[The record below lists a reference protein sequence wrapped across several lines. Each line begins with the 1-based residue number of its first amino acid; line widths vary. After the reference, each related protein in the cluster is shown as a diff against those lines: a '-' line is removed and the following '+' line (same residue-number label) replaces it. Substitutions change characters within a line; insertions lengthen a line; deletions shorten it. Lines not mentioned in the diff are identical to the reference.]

1 MCKYIFINHD
11 INKLKEEVKGTRN
24 KQLKRLIEQSNEYFS
39 VRLEEEHPKKSTTF
53 MGVAIANLALTFLV
67 TEQEQYLDEAK
78 RWMDAVTRY
87 EKWGNAHLVNV
98 DLSASWIMY
107 GLSLGYDWLRDYLT
121 DEEKEKYRNKLI
133 LQSEIMYDFKIETEG
148 KGWSTAYWQN
158 HNWINLNGLA
168 TAGYALKKE
177 YDGANK
183 FIELA
188 KDNFEIVFNNMAD
201 DGSDYEGVVYWRYGA
216 MWLFVYA
223 HLLKNEENIDYFKT
237 SGFLKNTFYYRLYQ
251 AVPNLEETVNFGDC
265 HDRRSGHSPA
275 VYYKVASEYNNG
287 HAQLLG
293 NFVVNNILDKE
304 QFRSGVKPGILPE
317 AFLEFLWF
325 DPEVK
330 EEKFDSLPLVKHFE
344 DLGLVIVRSSWEKD
358 AVHLSFKSGHPGG
371 KKQWKKLWELK
382 EKGYDCFGLSHQHPD
397 NNSFILHG
405 FGSYLTID
413 DGYNRNIKARHH
425 NLVVVDGD
433 IGYPVENVN
442 SALSDSARKLV
453 EDIPNFDPVKDF
465 VSEVTFFK
473 TDGKI
478 TMFTG
483 ECSKMYDRSLKLTKN
498 ERTFICSPNG
508 YFVMVDKLNS
518 DLEHNYKNIL
528 HTDTKPTKVEDGIYE
543 YKNGLGKLDLF
554 TITNDTNINFG
565 MDYVKAV
572 MTTQEPDNYRE
583 TFMQTIEIE
592 NSEKKKEF
600 TFINVLSPK
609 AFYDDTRLQIEKTET
624 KDFVAF
630 TVKGDSFEELFLVPK
645 INEEVEFNNI
655 KLKGELLFAQLKNKK
670 VVKCNIKNATSLLI
684 DNEEYINNEEP
695 VSKFM
700 EVK

>member
-1 MCKYIFINHD
+1 MSKYIFINHD
-11 INKLKEEVKGTRN
+11 IKKLKKEVVDVRN
-24 KQLKRLIEQSNEYFS
+24 KQFKRLIEQSNEYFS
-39 VRLEEEHPKKSTTF
+39 VRLPEQHPKKSTTF
-53 MGVAIANLALTFLV
+53 MGVAIANLALTYLV
-67 TEQEQYLDEAK
+67 TEQEQYLEEAK
-78 RWMDAVTRY
+78 RWMNAVTGY

-107 GLSLGYDWLRDYLT
+107 GLSLGYNWLYDYLT
-121 DEEKEKYRNKLI
+121 EEEKEKYRKKLI
-133 LQSEIMYDFKIETEG
+133 LQSEIMYDFKIDTEG

-168 TAGYALKKE
+168 TAGYALKDE
-177 YDGANK
+177 YDGAQK
-183 FIELA
+183 YIDVA
-188 KDNFEIVFNNMAD
+188 KDNFEIVFDSMAD

-223 HLLKNEENIDYFKT
+223 HLLKNEENIDYFKN
-237 SGFLKNTFYYRLYQ
+237 SGFLKDTFYYRLYQ
-251 AVPNLEETVNFGDC
+251 AVPNLEETVNYGDC

-293 NFVVNNILDKE
+293 NFVVDNILDKE

-325 DPEVK
+325 EPTVK
-330 EEKFDSLPLVKHFE
+330 EEQFDNLPLVKHFE

-358 AVHLSFKSGHPGG
+358 ATHLSFKSGHPGG

-413 DGYNRNIKARHH
+413 DGYNRNVKARHH
-425 NLVVVDGD
+425 NLVVVDD
-433 IGYPVENVN
+433 DKGYPVEDVN

-453 EDIPNFDPVKDF
+453 EEIEGFDPVKDF
-465 VSEVTFFK
+465 VSEITFFK
-473 TDGKI
+473 TDEKTTI
-478 TMFTG
+478 FTG
-483 ECSKMYDRSLKLTKN
+483 ECGKMYDKGLKITKN
-498 ERTFICSPNG
+498 ERTFICSPSG
-508 YFVMVDKLNS
+508 YFIMIDKLNS
-518 DLEHNYKNIL
+518 ELEHNYKNII
-528 HTDTKPTKVEDGIYE
+528 HTDTNAKKVDDNVYE

-554 TITNDTNINFG
+554 TLTDDTNIEFG

-583 TFMQTIEIE
+583 TFMKTIEIQ
-592 NSEKKKEF
+592 NSCKSKQF
-600 TFINVLSPK
+600 TFVNVLSPK
-609 AFYDDTRLQIEKTET
+609 AFYNDSRLNVLKTET
-624 KDFVAF
+624 KDFIAGII
-630 TVKGDSFEELFLVPK
+630 KGENFEEMFIIPK
-645 INEEVEFNNI
+645 VNTEVTFNNVTF
-655 KLKGELLFAQLKNKK
+655 KGELLFATLENGKIS
-670 VVKCNIKNATSLLI
+670 KCNVKLATTLKV
-684 DNEEYINNEEP
+684 DNKEVINSKEP
-695 VSKFM
+695 KSEFL
-700 EVK
+700 EV